1 VSGTTWIGSKVYDME
16 TSDDARSQLDNLIV
30 EAEPSVQG
38 LLSRCLI
45 DDYRVLTASS
55 GQAAT
60 DMLEVGGPVAKEP
73 KLHFSSDRPQSPE

>member
-1 VSGTTWIGSKVYDME
+1 MSGTTWIGSKVYDME

-60 DMLEVGGPVAKEP
+60 DMLEVEEIDLVLCDQVLPDMTGV
-73 KLHFSSDRPQSPE
+73 